1 MLEIFVHQGNVDYD
15 MFNQA
20 VLKNLPDRPGVYLMR
35 DGSGDVIYIGKAKSL
50 KKRVSS
56 YFRHNFASPR
66 LRKLVEQ
73 IADISVIRTE
83 TETEAL
89 IVEAKLIKRY
99 SPFFN
104 VELKMTD
111 RYPYICITGE
121 SFPRIVVTRKIPDAG
136 SKNICFGPWVSAGNV
151 RTLLRL
157 VERYF
162 PLRSCKADIPVGG
175 NRKRPCLEH
184 SVGHCMAPCVGYCSQ
199 SEYRDRADDVILL
212 LQSSSA
218 DLVERLRRRMD
229 SAARKLDFEEAARH
243 RDAIR
248 AIWKLSR
255 QRVNTALQKELDAE
269 QFDVLLK
276 LQEAL
281 GLKVLP
287 WRIDAFDI
295 SHSSGKDAYGCC
307 VVFEQGIPNPSLY
320 RRFKIKTVEGVND
333 FASIQETVERRY
345 SRALEGEEPLPQ
357 LALID
362 GGPIQLEF
370 ALRALEKINLAL
382 PVVALAKEEELIYIP
397 APEKGKAQ
405 EPLRLSYDNKAL
417 KLLQRVRD
425 EVHRYAVT
433 THRNASAVRFKR
445 TVLEEIPG
453 IGKRKAAQ
461 LLGNFGSVQRI
472 SGLTPEELAKAP
484 GIGMSLARQIID
496 YLNST
501 NA

>member
-1 MLEIFVHQGNVDYD
+1 MKENIIQLI
-15 MFNQA
+15 
-20 VLKNLPDRPGVYLMR
+20 KNLPNRPGVYLMR
-35 DGSGDVIYIGKAKSL
+35 DNSGGVIYVGKAKSL

-73 IADISVIRTE
+73 IADISVIRA
-83 TETEAL
+83 ETEAEAL
-89 IVEAKLIKRY
+89 VVEAKLIKRY

-104 VELKMTD
+104 VEMKMMD
-111 RYPYICITGE
+111 KYPYICLTRE
-121 SFPRIVVTRKIPDAG
+121 TFPRIIITRKAPNDN
-136 SKNICFGPWVSAGNV
+136 SKDICFGPWVSAGNV

-162 PLRSCKADIPVGG
+162 PMRSCKADIPIGG

-184 SVGHCMAPCVGYCSQ
+184 SIGHCMAPCVGYCTQ
-199 SEYRDRADDVILL
+199 SEYQDRTDDVILL
-212 LQSSSA
+212 LQGSSA

-229 SAARKLDFEEAARH
+229 SAARKMNFEEAARH

-255 QRVNTALQKELDAE
+255 QRVNFSLQKELDSE

-276 LQEAL
+276 LQETL
-281 GLKVLP
+281 GLKILP

-295 SHSSGKDAYGCC
+295 SHTAGKDTYGCC
-307 VVFEQGIPNPSLY
+307 VVFEQGMPNPSLY

-345 SRALEGEEPLPQ
+345 SHVLKGEEPLPQ
-357 LALID
+357 LTLID
-362 GGPIQLEF
+362 GGPVQLEY
-370 ALRALEKINLAL
+370 ALRALQTLDLSL
-382 PVVALAKEEELIYIP
+382 PIAALAEEEELIYLP
-397 APEKGKAQ
+397 APERGRTAVNSV
-405 EPLRLSYDNKAL
+405 PLRLSHDDKAL

-425 EVHRYAVT
+425 EVHRFAIT

-445 TVLEEIPG
+445 TILEEIPG
-453 IGKRKAAQ
+453 IGKRKAAE
-461 LLGNFGSVQRI
+461 LLGTFGSVQRI
-472 SGLTPEELAKAP
+472 SVLEPEELAKAP
-484 GIGMSLARQIID
+484 GIGISLARQILE
-496 YLNST
+496 YLNIKNPT
-501 NA
+501 G

>member
-1 MLEIFVHQGNVDYD
+1 MKSDIQ
-15 MFNQA
+15 QII
-20 VLKNLPDRPGVYLMR
+20 KSLPNRPGVYLMR
-35 DGSGDVIYIGKAKSL
+35 DDSGCIIYVGKAKSL

-56 YFRHNFASPR
+56 YFRHDFASPR
-66 LRKLVEQ
+66 IRKLVEQ
-73 IADISVIRTE
+73 IADISVIRTD
-83 TETEAL
+83 TEAEAL
-89 IVEAKLIKRY
+89 VVEAKLIKRY

-104 VELKMTD
+104 IDLKMMD
-111 RYPYICITGE
+111 KYPYICITGNN
-121 SFPRIVVTRKIPDAG
+121 FPRVIVTRKTPKEG
-136 SKNICFGPWVSAGNV
+136 SNDIYFGPWVSAGNV

-184 SVGHCMAPCVGYCSQ
+184 LLGHCMAPCVGYCTQ
-199 SEYRDRADDVILL
+199 SEYQDRADDVILL
-212 LQSSSA
+212 LQGKSA

-255 QRVNTALQKELDAE
+255 QRVNTTLQKELDAE

-281 GLKVLP
+281 NLKVLP

-295 SHSSGKDAYGCC
+295 SHSSGKDTYGCC

-320 RRFKIKTVEGVND
+320 RRFKIKTVEGIND

-345 SRALEGEEPLPQ
+345 NHVLKGEEPLPQ
-357 LALID
+357 LTLID
-362 GGPIQLEF
+362 GGAIQLEF
-370 ALRALEKINLAL
+370 ALRALLKLNLTL
-382 PVVALAKEEELIYIP
+382 PIVALAKEEELIYVP
-397 APEKGKAQ
+397 APDDGKTAVNQ
-405 EPLRLSYDNKAL
+405 KPIRLSHDDKAL

-425 EVHRYAVT
+425 EVHRYAIT

-445 TVLEEIPG
+445 TALEEIPG

-461 LLGNFGSVQRI
+461 LLGTFGSVQRI
-472 SGLTPEELAKAP
+472 SVLESEELAKAP
-484 GIGMSLARQIID
+484 GIGATLAKQILKH
-496 YLNST
+496 LNEERPSF
-501 NA
+501 

>member
-1 MLEIFVHQGNVDYD
+1 
-15 MFNQA
+15 
-20 VLKNLPDRPGVYLMR
+20 MR
-35 DGSGDVIYIGKAKSL
+35 DDLGDVIYVGKAKSL

-56 YFRHNFASPR
+56 YFRHDFASPR

-83 TETEAL
+83 TEAEAL

-104 VELKMTD
+104 VELKMMD
-111 RYPYICITGE
+111 KYPYICITKE
-121 SFPRIVVTRKIPDAG
+121 SFPRIIVTRKAPGVD
-136 SKNICFGPWVSAGNV
+136 SKDVCFGPWISAGNV

-162 PLRSCKADIPVGG
+162 PLRNCKADIPVGG

-184 SVGHCMAPCVGYCSQ
+184 SLGHCIAPCVGNCTQ
-199 SEYRDRADDVILL
+199 SEYQDRADDVLLL
-212 LQSSSA
+212 LQGSSA

-229 SAARKLDFEEAARH
+229 SAARKMDFEEAARH

-281 GLKVLP
+281 NLKVLP

-295 SHSSGKDAYGCC
+295 SHSSGKDTYGCC
-307 VVFEQGIPNPSLY
+307 VVFEQGIPNMSLY
-320 RRFKIKTVEGVND
+320 RRFKIATVEGVND

-345 SRALEGEEPLPQ
+345 SHVLNGEEPLPQ
-357 LALID
+357 LTLID

-370 ALRALEKINLAL
+370 ALRALQKLNLVL
-382 PVVALAKEEELIYIP
+382 PIISLAKEEELIYIP
-397 APEKGKAQ
+397 APEKGKTAVNPN
-405 EPLRLSYDNKAL
+405 PLRLNHDDKAL

-433 THRNASAVRFKR
+433 THRNASAVKFKR

-461 LLGNFGSVQRI
+461 LLGTFGSVLRI
-472 SGLTPEELAKAP
+472 STLEPEELAKVP
-484 GIGMSLARQIID
+484 GIGISLAKHIVKHFNTIKNMQ
-496 YLNST
+496 
-501 NA
+501 

>member
-1 MLEIFVHQGNVDYD
+1 
-15 MFNQA
+15 
-20 VLKNLPDRPGVYLMR
+20 MR
-35 DGSGDVIYIGKAKSL
+35 DSSGAVIYIGKAKSL

-56 YFRHNFASPR
+56 YFRHDFANPR

-73 IADISVIRTE
+73 IADISVIRA
-83 TETEAL
+83 ETEAEAL
-89 IVEAKLIKRY
+89 VVEAKLIKRY

-104 VELKMTD
+104 VDLKMMD
-111 RYPYICITGE
+111 KYPYIYITAE
-121 SFPRIVVTRKIPDAG
+121 TFPRIIVTRKTPKDN
-136 SKNICFGPWVSAGNV
+136 SKDICFGPWVSAGNV
-151 RTLLRL
+151 RALLRL

-175 NRKRPCLEH
+175 NRKRPCIEH
-184 SVGHCMAPCVGYCSQ
+184 SLGHCLAPCVGYCTQ
-199 SEYRDRADDVILL
+199 KEYQDRADDVVLL
-212 LQSSSA
+212 LQGRSA

-229 SAARKLDFEEAARH
+229 SAAKKMDFEEAARH

-269 QFDVLLK
+269 QFDVLTK
-276 LQEAL
+276 LQETL
-281 GLKVLP
+281 NLSVLP

-295 SHSSGKDAYGCC
+295 SHSSGKDTYGCC
-307 VVFEQGIPNPSLY
+307 VVFEQGMPNPSLY
-320 RRFKIKTVEGVND
+320 RRFKIKTVEGIND

-345 SRALEGEEPLPQ
+345 NHVIKGEEPLPQ

-362 GGPIQLEF
+362 GGPVQLEF
-370 ALRALEKINLAL
+370 ALRALDELNLAL

-397 APEKGKAQ
+397 APEKGKIAVNNI
-405 EPLRLSYDNKAL
+405 PLRLKNDDKAL
-417 KLLQRVRD
+417 KLLQRIRD

-445 TVLEEIPG
+445 TALEEIPG

-461 LLGNFGSVQRI
+461 LLGTFGSVQRI
-472 SGLTPEELAKAP
+472 SVLAPEELTKVP
-484 GIGMSLARQIID
+484 GIGISLAKQIID
-496 YLNST
+496 YLNSLRIK
-501 NA
+501 